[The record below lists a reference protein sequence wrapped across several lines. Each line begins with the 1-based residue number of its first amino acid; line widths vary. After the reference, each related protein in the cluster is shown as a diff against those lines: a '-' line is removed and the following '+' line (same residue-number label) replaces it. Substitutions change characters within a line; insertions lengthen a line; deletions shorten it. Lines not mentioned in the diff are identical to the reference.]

1 MSIFGVSVSV
11 NPCCITASSCPAWV
25 LWSSKVENVYG
36 FRGDFRAALNN
47 ILLSN
52 SIHKINVN
60 NFYSLL
66 GLMTDKCE
74 GKVTIFEGKSI
85 TGKKRS

>member
-1 MSIFGVSVSV
+1 MSIFGVSTSV
-11 NPCCITASSCPAWV
+11 NPCCITAFCSAWV
-25 LWSSKVENVYG
+25 LWSSKVENLCG

-66 GLMTDKCE
+66 GFMTDKCE
-74 GKVTIFEGKSI
+74 GKVMI
-85 TGKKRS
+85 